1 MTASRSHAPSITAS
15 QQQQRR
21 QQYLSAAI
29 TLPRCL
35 CLPLSMQQQQQQQQ
49 QHALRRDNG
58 AYVRD
63 DENGPN
69 LTVDTVTL
77 PS

>member
-1 MTASRSHAPSITAS
+1 
-15 QQQQRR
+15 
-21 QQYLSAAI
+21 
-29 TLPRCL
+29 
-35 CLPLSMQQQQQQQQ
+35 MQQQQQQQQ